1 MASRLQSLA
10 PGELLQMKLG
20 LKKVLRSTIVLLFV
34 TGMAKPASA
43 DWLFTPYLGIVFSGA
58 ANTVDINDL
67 DEAFEQ
73 RVNFGGSLA
82 GMSSG
87 IFGVEFDFNYTPN
100 FFQLTEGGEDFEF
113 LDVDS
118 SLTTLMGN
126 VVIGIPI
133 GGTTGGGV
141 RPYITG
147 GAGLMRANIN
157 AVDFLDNL
165 STNDLAINVG
175 GGLHVF
181 FNDNLGF
188 RGDLRYFRGL
198 EQQDDDDEFDVDDFG
213 LEDFDYWRATVGIT
227 FRFGG

>member
-1 MASRLQSLA
+1 MT
-10 PGELLQMKLG
+10 LG
-20 LKKVLRSTIVLLFV
+20 LKKVLRATLVLLFV

-87 IFGVEFDFNYTPN
+87 IFGVEFDVNYTPN
-100 FFQLTEGGEDFEF
+100 FFQFTEGGEDFEF

-126 VVIGIPI
+126 LVIGIPI

-157 AVDFLDNL
+157 AVDFLDDL

-198 EQQDDDDEFDVDDFG
+198 EQQDDDEDFDVDDFG
-213 LEDFDYWRATVGIT
+213 LEDFDYWRATIGIT

>member
-1 MASRLQSLA
+1 MT
-10 PGELLQMKLG
+10 LG
-20 LKKVLRSTIVLLFV
+20 LKKVLRATLVLLFV

-87 IFGVEFDFNYTPN
+87 IFGVEFDVNYTPN
-100 FFQLTEGGEDFEF
+100 FFQFTEGGEDFEF

-126 VVIGIPI
+126 LVIGIPI

-157 AVDFLDNL
+157 AVDFLDDL

-198 EQQDDDDEFDVDDFG
+198 EQQDDDEEFDVDDFG
-213 LEDFDYWRATVGIT
+213 LEDFDYWRATIGIT